1 MKRLKTLISIFLA
14 LTMIFGSTMTAFAT
28 DIEEIS
34 DSVSE
39 ETVVTEE
46 VMDTTEVEQEEAT
59 TDLEQE
65 NTINQVEENEVIQ
78 EEIEQEDELEQEENE
93 QENNQE
99 QEENEQEG
107 NQEQE
112 ENTTGSEPVDIK
124 TPSITILPDGSIY
137 EPAEYSVT
145 IQYDT
150 MNFSYEAESITW
162 DKKTGNYVVN
172 LKDSEDKCNT
182 IRIINNTTGWVGF
195 TANLNHANSVA
206 GMAYT
211 MKLYRD
217 GQMISGITESS
228 AIDRDYENRATN
240 PEKVLG
246 GIGDTSQLDII
257 MSDVS
262 FSLDTGSFGST
273 QIATVSLF
281 FREVTNR
288 DSEGGGTAN

>member
-28 DIEEIS
+28 DIEEVS
-34 DSVSE
+34 DLLSE
-39 ETVVTEE
+39 EAVVTEE
-46 VMDTTEVEQEEAT
+46 VMDTTEQNEEITAVTDEAVTAVQDEIAEATPSNAEEIVVEQEENA
-59 TDLEQE
+59 
-65 NTINQVEENEVIQ
+65 
-78 EEIEQEDELEQEENE
+78 
-93 QENNQE
+93 
-99 QEENEQEG
+99 QEG

-162 DKKTGNYVVN
+162 DKQTGNYVVN
-172 LKDSEDKCNT
+172 LKNSEDKCNT

-228 AIDRDYENRATN
+228 AIDRDYGNHATN

-288 DSEGGGTAN
+288 DSEGGSTAN